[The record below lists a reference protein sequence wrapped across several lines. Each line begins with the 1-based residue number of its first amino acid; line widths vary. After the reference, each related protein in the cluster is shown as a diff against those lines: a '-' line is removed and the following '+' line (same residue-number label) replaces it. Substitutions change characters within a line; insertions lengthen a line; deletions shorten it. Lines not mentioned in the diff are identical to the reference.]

1 LKRGYVNILR
11 NKGSGIKHLL
21 IDLLLLNLS
30 VFLVYML
37 KIRGFT
43 STEVFSPFNIKVFF
57 IFAISLNLIWFIL
70 FFIFNKKLS
79 FISVLE
85 ENSSISKGVFFGI
98 VLIYILSFF
107 LHPSA
112 EAISWKMLGLYW
124 LLTYF
129 FVMLGKWFVYH
140 IQKDLYLRTE
150 KVKPSLIIGNTDK
163 AEEIFQIVNNFPS
176 LGYSITGFIN
186 DDNSE
191 YNIGKY
197 NEVDEVIAKYEIEE
211 IIFALDR
218 DNADL
223 LFSMLSK
230 PSINKLSISIR
241 SDLYDLVTG
250 LGRIETIP
258 GLPVIKLNSRILK
271 DSQKSF
277 KRVFDIILSA
287 LFLLFIFP
295 IIVVISILIKIDSA
309 GPIFFKQKRMRN
321 EIDEYKIFKFRS
333 MKKNAE
339 ENTGPVW
346 ADKDDPRIT
355 KIGKFLR
362 KYWLDEIPQFINVL
376 KGEMSLVGP
385 RPERLHFVEILE
397 KDIPFYRRRFAV
409 KPGITGWAQIKQK
422 YDENVED
429 VRQKLKYDFYY
440 IENMSLSLDFK
451 ILFITLYM
459 MLFGKGR

>member
-1 LKRGYVNILR
+1 
-11 NKGSGIKHLL
+11 
-21 IDLLLLNLS
+21 
-30 VFLVYML
+30 
-37 KIRGFT
+37 
-43 STEVFSPFNIKVFF
+43 
-57 IFAISLNLIWFIL
+57 
-70 FFIFNKKLS
+70 
-79 FISVLE
+79 
-85 ENSSISKGVFFGI
+85 
-98 VLIYILSFF
+98 
-107 LHPSA
+107 
-112 EAISWKMLGLYW
+112 
-124 LLTYF
+124 
-129 FVMLGKWFVYH
+129 
-140 IQKDLYLRTE
+140 
-150 KVKPSLIIGNTDK
+150 
-163 AEEIFQIVNNFPS
+163 
-176 LGYSITGFIN
+176 
-186 DDNSE
+186 
-191 YNIGKY
+191 
-197 NEVDEVIAKYEIEE
+197 
-211 IIFALDR
+211 
-218 DNADL
+218 
-223 LFSMLSK
+223 
-230 PSINKLSISIR
+230 
-241 SDLYDLVTG
+241 
-250 LGRIETIP
+250 
-258 GLPVIKLNSRILK
+258 
-271 DSQKSF
+271 
-277 KRVFDIILSA
+277 
-287 LFLLFIFP
+287 
-295 IIVVISILIKIDSA
+295 
-309 GPIFFKQKRMRN
+309 MRN